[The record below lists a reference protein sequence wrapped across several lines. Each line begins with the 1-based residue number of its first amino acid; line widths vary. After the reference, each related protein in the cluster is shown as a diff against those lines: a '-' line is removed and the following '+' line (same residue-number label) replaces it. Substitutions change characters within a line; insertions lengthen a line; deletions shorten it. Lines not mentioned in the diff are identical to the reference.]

1 MLLYQQGYNLFLV
14 GRSPMALRR
23 TRRYVLKAQRR
34 CEYEG
39 SGEEVQEDE
48 DEEAEEYLY
57 EEDEGKEYLDAS
69 RGSGGDQD
77 TVEEG
82 LGENEGGSGAVTV
95 F

>member
-1 MLLYQQGYNLFLV
+1 
-14 GRSPMALRR
+14 MALRR
-23 TRRYVLKAQRR
+23 TRRYVLKAQGR

-48 DEEAEEYLY
+48 EEEAEAEEYLY

-69 RGSGGDQD
+69 RGSGSDQD

-82 LGENEGGSGAVTV
+82 LGENEGGRGAVTV